1 VLVDVLGLVLAVVV
15 HPADTQDRDG
25 AQAVLL
31 EARGHFPRLRVIWA
45 DGGYAGR
52 LIDWVKRTCGW
63 LVRTVLRPVGS
74 RGFVL
79 LPKRWVVERTF
90 AWLARYRRLAR
101 DYEYA
106 VETSET
112 MIRAAM
118 IHLMTR
124 RLH

>member
-25 AQAVLL
+25 ARAVLL

-52 LIDWVKRTCGW
+52 LVAWAKRACGW
-63 LVRTVLRPVGS
+63 LVRTVLRPVGA

-90 AWLARYRRLAR
+90 AWLSRYRRLAR

-118 IHLMTR
+118 IHLMAR
-124 RLH
+124 RLR